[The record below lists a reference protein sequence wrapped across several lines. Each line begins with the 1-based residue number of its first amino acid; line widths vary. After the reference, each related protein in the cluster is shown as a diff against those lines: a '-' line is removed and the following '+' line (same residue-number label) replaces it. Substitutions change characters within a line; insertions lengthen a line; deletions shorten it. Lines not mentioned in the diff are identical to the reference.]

1 MKKTSKLISL
11 ILSLVLIFTIS
22 VSAFAE
28 GLPKGA
34 VLITGSEK
42 IKSDDF
48 RIVAYRG
55 LSACAPENT
64 LAAISLAGRC
74 GCYGCEIDVQPTLD
88 GRWICLS
95 DLSLDRTTDGIGVV
109 NAISYADL
117 ANVRIDVGNNIS
129 EYPNEKIP
137 TVEEAVS
144 MCQLYGMKIILT
156 IKNGTS
162 ENIDSL
168 LSSLRLLGIIKSTT
182 IISTNPDILKQ
193 VKDAGGSP
201 AYNCLAITDNMVSTC
216 LSNGYVGISAST
228 TLSSTSAMKRA
239 AENGLEVYAFDIDTL
254 SKAESFYQNGIK
266 TVLSS
271 SLVMHEPDAEN
282 ITASVFSK
290 LTSFFKTIIEF
301 FTKIFRQI
309 FLSIALDEI
318 FG

>member
-1 MKKTSKLISL
+1 MKKTTKIISL

-34 VLITGSEK
+34 VLVTDSTK
-42 IKSDDF
+42 IKTDDF
-48 RIVAYRG
+48 RVVAYRG

-64 LAAISLAGRC
+64 LAAIGLAGRC

-95 DLSLDRTTDGIGVV
+95 DLYLDSLTTGTGLV

-117 ANVRIDVGNNIS
+117 ANLKIDAGNNIS

-156 IKNGTS
+156 IKNGTA

-193 VKDAGGSP
+193 VRDAGGSP
-201 AYNCLAITDNMVSTC
+201 AYNCLAITDSTVSNC
-216 LSNGYVGISAST
+216 ISNGYIGISAAT
-228 TLSSTSAMKRA
+228 TLSSTAAMKKA
-239 AENGLEVYAFDIDTL
+239 AEKGLEVYAFDIDTL
-254 SKAESFYQNGIK
+254 AKAESFYQNGVK
-266 TVLSS
+266 TVVSS

-282 ITASVFSK
+282 VAASVFSK
-290 LTSFFKTIIEF
+290 LTSFFKTIVEF

-309 FLSIALDEI
+309 FLNLALEEI